1 MLEIGRLKQS
11 LELIQI
17 IYKKIEYQELDQLMA
32 EGKRFLHSQDKP
44 VLVLRNLK
52 RKRKLEPSTTLSW
65 DLMEEFSRGNLSN
78 NNNLGGHSHR
88 LHSPSA
94 SPTSRDQHLQP
105 VDLLL
110 RFSRTDSSLPPTPS
124 RPASSSHQDSNLP
137 DSSHQDSSLLD
148 SNLPDSNLLDS
159 SLLDSNLPDSSL
171 PDSSLL
177 DSNLL
182 PGSQVNLL
190 HQLFSIRSG
199 IPSTLIITVEGDNN
213 NNNNQV
219 AAVQQPSQ
227 YRISLQIA
235 LVLP

>member
-1 MLEIGRLKQS
+1 
-11 LELIQI
+11 
-17 IYKKIEYQELDQLMA
+17 MA
-32 EGKRFLHSQDKP
+32 EGKRFQHLQDKP

-52 RKRKLEPSTTLSW
+52 RKRKLEPSITLSW
-65 DLMEEFSRGNLSN
+65 ALMEEFSRGNLSN
-78 NNNLGGHSHR
+78 NNNNLGGHSHK

-94 SPTSRDQHLQP
+94 SPTSRDQHLLP

-124 RPASSSHQDSNLP
+124 RPASSNLPDNSHQDSN
-137 DSSHQDSSLLD
+137 HQDSSLLD
-148 SNLPDSNLLDS
+148 SSLLDS
-159 SLLDSNLPDSSL
+159 SLLDSSL
-171 PDSSLL
+171 PDNSLL
-177 DSNLL
+177 DNSHPDNNLL
-182 PGSQVNLL
+182 PGSQVNPS
-190 HQLFSIRSG
+190 HQLFSTRSG
-199 IPSTLIITVEGDNN
+199 IPSTLIITVVEDN